1 MARKLLDIFAAN
13 MRVRRAAKKM
23 TQESLA
29 AAIGVSVSY
38 VSMLERGQRSP
49 PFDTV
54 EKVAKALGSTPV
66 GMLTP

>member
-1 MARKLLDIFAAN
+1 
-13 MRVRRAAKKM
+13 M